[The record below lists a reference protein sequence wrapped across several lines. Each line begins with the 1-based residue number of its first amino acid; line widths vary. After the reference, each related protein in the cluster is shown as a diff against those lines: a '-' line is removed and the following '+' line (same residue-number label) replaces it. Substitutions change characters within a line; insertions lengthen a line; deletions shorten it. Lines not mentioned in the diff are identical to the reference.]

1 MYDFYIAAP
10 VVGVDIVTRGRIDEA
25 IFVLKR
31 YIKEKYDGQEA
42 KIYDPKQLKIPNAW
56 NMPQAEWS
64 RCVFTED
71 VLAIDQSECIVVFD
85 FGRNVTCGTAWEAGY
100 AFAKEKRILLIV
112 MPDVREQSLMMRN
125 GCTHC
130 VKYADFITGNFYLP
144 NYSEEWKNETITLN

>member
-1 MYDFYIAAP
+1 
-10 VVGVDIVTRGRIDEA
+10 
-25 IFVLKR
+25 
-31 YIKEKYDGQEA
+31 
-42 KIYDPKQLKIPNAW
+42 
-56 NMPQAEWS
+56 MPQAEWS

-85 FGRNVTCGTAWEAGY
+85 FGRNGTCGTAWEAGY

-144 NYSEEWKNETITLN
+144 NYLEEWKNETITLI